1 MKKMKRNDI
10 EEVELFSSEKYND
23 IIQICAI
30 LKDNNIAYIKKAFSP
45 TFNKGYFYAIDY
57 NSYFYAIKKIYVNKA
72 DYEKASKLISG
83 YISYKDTN
91 KQIEDDV
98 YTPKLKRVGNILLI
112 IFIGIPVL
120 LCILGLILKSID

>member
-30 LKDNNIAYIKKAFSP
+30 LKDNNIAYIKKAFYP
-45 TFNKGYFYAIDY
+45 TFNY
-57 NSYFYAIKKIYVNKA
+57 NSFFYAIKKIYVNKA

-120 LCILGLILKSID
+120 LCILGLILKTID